1 MWWSC
6 ATVTIPGRVSSLERP
21 GRVLVARPDWRTR
34 ECCWC
39 RPTRLLAAN
48 FWTLFAWIRSPKKLV
63 PLTWR
68 WCGSRCTGTDSVDKL
83 NLVNLVSLVSASSS
97 GAASLGR
104 FKEFFAAI
112 DDWGRT
118 TTGVDEHDKW
128 CSLSWVKAC
137 ASNFDSIHA
146 SLLLMLRWIASDWYF
161 LGADICNSNNNC
173 SKWSGL
179 SVGPKTP
186 VGFSVVHYVKV
197 WLASLMGDNPVRFC
211 TDGEQWFFGASTCHS
226 LVCVI
231 NVCWSWKTWG
241 IAIAGIARKE
251 KRRNWQAHLWLFSSK
266 FLILD
271 DIFSLR

>member
-1 MWWSC
+1 
-6 ATVTIPGRVSSLERP
+6 
-21 GRVLVARPDWRTR
+21 
-34 ECCWC
+34 
-39 RPTRLLAAN
+39 
-48 FWTLFAWIRSPKKLV
+48 V

-68 WCGSRCTGTDSVDKL
+68 WCGSRCTGTDLVDKL
-83 NLVNLVSLVSASSS
+83 NWVNLVSLVGASSS

-104 FKEFFAAI
+104 FKELWAAT

-118 TTGVDEHDKW
+118 TTGVDDGSAYGGNKW

-137 ASNFDSIHA
+137 ASNADAIHA
-146 SLLLMLRWIASDWYF
+146 SLLLMLRWIAPDLYF

-179 SVGPKTP
+179 LVGPKTL
-186 VGFSVVHYVKV
+186 VGFSVLHYVKV
-197 WLASLMGDNPVRFC
+197 WLVSLMDDNPVRIC
-211 TDGEQWFFGASTCHS
+211 TDGEPESWAIALLIFWRLSACHS

-251 KRRNWQAHLWLFSSK
+251 KRRN
-266 FLILD
+266 
-271 DIFSLR
+271 